1 VGNHTTESAM
11 TDLDRSQ
18 IEQAIRDLR
27 VLRNEAAD
35 RLQVSLSLRINDSIL
50 RLKALLPEHRS
61 AA

>member
-1 VGNHTTESAM
+1 MTTQ
-11 TDLDRSQ
+11 DRSA
-18 IEQAIRDLR
+18 IEQTISELR

-50 RLKALLPEHRS
+50 RLKALLPDQRS

>member
-1 VGNHTTESAM
+1 MTRRDRTT
-11 TDLDRSQ
+11 

-35 RLQVSLSLRINDSIL
+35 RLEITNAERINASIL

>member
-1 VGNHTTESAM
+1 MGNPATGAVM
-11 TDLDRSQ
+11 TQRDYSE

-35 RLQVSLSLRINDSIL
+35 RLEVSLSLRINANIL
-50 RLKALLPEHRS
+50 RLKALLPDQRS

>member
-1 VGNHTTESAM
+1 M
-11 TDLDRSQ
+11 TQRDYSE

-27 VLRNEAAD
+27 ILRNEAAD

-50 RLKALLPEHRS
+50 RLKALLPDQRR